1 MILRDGAV
9 FFSLEDAI
17 DPDLN
22 HPPGLVA
29 PFAATLDQLL
39 ARRLMVVKGEDVTV
53 RDTDQTTSLT
63 SRGQFIALTLG
74 SGKRSSSNQAARE
87 LFIGGLPAGIR
98 QLQAVAR
105 VVLRGLRPLRDAV
118 QLTARL
124 RRHPDSREA
133 YRATRDMRR

>member
-29 PFAATLDQLL
+29 PFDATRDQLL

-53 RDTDQTTSLT
+53 RDLINHLAHIE
-63 SRGQFIALTLG
+63 GAVH
-74 SGKRSSSNQAARE
+74 RSDPRERQEIVLNQAARE

-118 QLTARL
+118 
-124 RRHPDSREA
+124 
-133 YRATRDMRR
+133 ATHSSSETSP